1 MNRDNIPL
9 ILITTSSR
17 KFDHLRYLSHHNDLP
32 QNHDVVLAQVP
43 WEYQEIQSDNM
54 ELLLS
59 EAIQRD
65 IFSNIQD
72 CFFMIEQTSVFFD
85 AMESKGPGQYF
96 KKWWNTKSDED
107 LKMIFSRNPRATIE
121 SGLALNVPG
130 HEPLVFTNTQKGKIN
145 MDGKIREENEKYSWL
160 SSNDFNL
167 YFVPD
172 GATKVYNE
180 MTVSEFLKYDFRKPN
195 FDKICDRMGEYA
207 SIVKREITPDSIR
220 NVVDANIDDI
230 IYKDSGSF
238 GGSTGDPKQS
248 SLNDLERP

>member
-1 MNRDNIPL
+1 
-9 ILITTSSR
+9 
-17 KFDHLRYLSHHNDLP
+17 
-32 QNHDVVLAQVP
+32 
-43 WEYQEIQSDNM
+43 
-54 ELLLS
+54 
-59 EAIQRD
+59 
-65 IFSNIQD
+65 
-72 CFFMIEQTSVFFD
+72 
-85 AMESKGPGQYF
+85 
-96 KKWWNTKSDED
+96 
-107 LKMIFSRNPRATIE
+107 MIFSRNPRATIE